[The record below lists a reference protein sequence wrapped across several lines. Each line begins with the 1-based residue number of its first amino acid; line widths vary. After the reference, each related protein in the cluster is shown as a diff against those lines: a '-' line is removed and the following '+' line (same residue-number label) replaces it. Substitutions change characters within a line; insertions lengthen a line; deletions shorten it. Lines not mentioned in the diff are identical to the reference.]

1 MPKCRPL
8 VLSDIPWV
16 VQELRALPKQS
27 EYFADVPDDVDY
39 VKEQLTNYM
48 LSGVLIG
55 VTDNY
60 SPSFLLATVNRPW
73 YANRVE
79 VHEMM
84 FWVPESIRGS
94 STGLR
99 LIKEYVELA
108 KTYAPHSIHAGVSLD
123 IVDADRV
130 LALYEA
136 AGFKRDK
143 HGVVM
148 RP

>member
-60 SPSFLLATVNRPW
+60 
-73 YANRVE
+73 
-79 VHEMM
+79 
-84 FWVPESIRGS
+84 
-94 STGLR
+94 
-99 LIKEYVELA
+99 
-108 KTYAPHSIHAGVSLD
+108 
-123 IVDADRV
+123 
-130 LALYEA
+130 
-136 AGFKRDK
+136 
-143 HGVVM
+143 
-148 RP
+148 